1 MGSYCIKTQK
11 TSSVFNYVLPN
22 GFINRNDR
30 DTVSPCALQFKVTSI
45 KSVPSIE
52 NIFNRSAETVGM
64 IVLFVHHLSWYCFA
78 FYNHLLFTCAL

>member
-30 DTVSPCALQFKVTSI
+30 DTVSPCALQFKVISI

-52 NIFNRSAETVGM
+52 NIFNRPAETVGM
-64 IVLFVHHLSWYCFA
+64 IVLFVASLK
-78 FYNHLLFTCAL
+78 LVLFRIL